1 MTLISGLGFGFGIFD
16 FDIFSFDDITFD
28 VFSFGISG
36 FGDSNFGISGFGI
49 SGCGSLSA
57 FIKSS
62 LDLFLLLLIFLTCAI
77 NLNSSNDR

>member
-16 FDIFSFDDITFD
+16 FDIFSFDDIT
-28 VFSFGISG
+28 FGISG